1 MFDVIA
7 YKELFIMRRYKAI
20 PNYVARKSIWP
31 AILSW
36 RFLAMLISIVAA
48 VVLNMLSK
56 SSEGSLYSYLVYAS
70 YGLIGFFA
78 LAVLIKIIK
87 LRCHTIEFYNGCV
100 IEKWGIIIRNSKKT
114 VFPRITAMSTRR
126 NILGYGNI
134 YIDVVGPAWDIS
146 FRQMARPNRLRN
158 FLSYY
163 MLSDS
168 AVDTISNN
176 PYIAA
181 TDGLFR

>member
-1 MFDVIA
+1 MG
-7 YKELFIMRRYKAI
+7 RYKVI

-36 RFLAMLISIVAA
+36 RTILLIISIAA
-48 VVLNMLSK
+48 VVVVSMLKGDSPTTLM
-56 SSEGSLYSYLVYAS
+56 SILEIAS
-70 YGLIGFFA
+70 YVLLGISA
-78 LAVLIKIIK
+78 LLMIWRISW
-87 LRCHTIEFYNGCV
+87 LRLHTIEFYNGCV
-100 IEKWGIIIRNSKKT
+100 IEKWGIIIRHSKKT

-146 FRQMARPNRLRN
+146 FRQMARPNKLRN

-163 MLSDS
+163 MLTDS
-168 AVDTISNN
+168 AVESIGSN